1 MWAGSEEDWAA
12 VGGGFRPGSSSSPI
26 QSRVQSS
33 HLSTPPAPSPQ
44 PPLAKDEG
52 LPVVVTGQLQQLQA
66 ADQLLL
72 AQEQGDHGQEV
83 EAHGRPQPQRRDA
96 GGDEGGPVE
105 QRGGLDQR
113 HAQLRLA
120 GGHPR
125 HSLAVEGA
133 RLRRVEVPQARL
145 LLHPA
150 LLAPGL
156 QRRGGGGGGGGG
168 AGQRGDGV
176 AAHVEVDLAGELAQD
191 EVALRLGDVLGVR
204 HADNLDAVHDITVAY
219 PKNIPQTERHLILGQ
234 FPREIHFHVRRY
246 PVASLP
252 CSSTT
257 SSSSTTALQAW
268 CQERWVEKEARLRDF
283 YSAEPR
289 AFDREGV
296 ARVPPCKSE
305 LRVSLI
311 KAASLLYWTAF
322 IAACVTAAVAKL
334 IGGLEL
340 LELACPPLLEDLAG
354 GGGSSGGGKGSK
366 VLDGKVQ

>member
-1 MWAGSEEDWAA
+1 MGS
-12 VGGGFRPGSSSSPI
+12 
-26 QSRVQSS
+26 
-33 HLSTPPAPSPQ
+33 
-44 PPLAKDEG
+44 
-52 LPVVVTGQLQQLQA
+52 QLQQLQA

-72 AQEQGDHGQEV
+72 AQEQGDHGQE
-83 EAHGRPQPQRRDA
+83 
-96 GGDEGGPVE
+96 
-105 QRGGLDQR
+105 
-113 HAQLRLA
+113 LRLA

-322 IAACVTAAVAKL
+322 IAACVTALWLWAPVRLYLLAMVALFLGQQKL

-340 LELACPPLLEDLAG
+340 LELACHHYWKTLAG
-354 GGGSSGGGKGSK
+354 GGGISGGGKGSK